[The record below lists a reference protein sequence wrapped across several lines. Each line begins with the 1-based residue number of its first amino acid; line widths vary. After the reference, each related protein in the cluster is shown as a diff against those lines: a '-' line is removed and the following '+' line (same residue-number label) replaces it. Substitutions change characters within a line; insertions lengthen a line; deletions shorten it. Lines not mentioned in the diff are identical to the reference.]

1 MKCLF
6 KRFSAITSCNR
17 KENIY
22 IFVYNLGNPE
32 EHNKLSYV
40 LLSSYPT
47 FLESRTHNA
56 HYCGTIIYFPNS

>member
-6 KRFSAITSCNR
+6 KRFSAITSCNQR
-17 KENIY
+17 ENTY
-22 IFVYNLGNPE
+22 IFVFNLANLKA
-32 EHNKLSYV
+32 HNKLYN

-56 HYCGTIIYFPNS
+56 HYCGTIIYFPKS